1 MVNQM
6 ASLNQKRTSISGTT
20 HEGAPA
26 RKITVHQELERSVL
40 ACLLWE
46 KGFYESGEDIGAR
59 IARLVAQADPQ
70 FVADLALKSRN
81 EMKIRH
87 VGLHLIRE
95 LVRRPEG
102 RKHAAVLAQLCQRPD
117 DMTEFMSLYWA
128 EGKCPIASAIKRAL
142 GEAFQKF
149 SEYQLAKYDRS
160 GKQIRLHDVLF
171 MVHGKPQTTGEHR
184 YNAQDRKLSPR
195 PVEALTVHEKL
206 YSDLIEGT
214 LASPETWENRLSR
227 GEDAKTVW
235 TEMLEAKQL
244 GALAFIRNFRNMDQA
259 GVSKDL
265 IREYSKTVKVER
277 ILPFQF
283 ITSARMNPMYEDILE
298 AMMFRCLEG
307 IPKRKGTTKVL
318 VDISGSMGERLSARG
333 ETTRLDVAYGLAIL
347 ARELYEDVKICSF
360 SHQVVQV
367 PPRRGF
373 ALRDA
378 IHNSQQHGGTYLGA
392 AVETVTKTPSAR
404 LIVITD
410 EQSHDRVGTAKNTK
424 GAYMINVAASNKTV
438 AYGPWVSLTGWS
450 EHILTYI
457 DRYEES
463 RNSDQ

>member
-1 MVNQM
+1 M

-20 HEGAPA
+20 AEGAPA
-26 RKITVHQELERSVL
+26 RKQSVHQELERSVM

-46 KGFYESGEDIGAR
+46 NNFYESGELIGQR

-70 FVADLALKSRN
+70 FVADLAVRSRTD
-81 EMKIRH
+81 MKIRH

-102 RKHAAVLAQLCQRPD
+102 RKHAAVLAQICQRPD

-128 EGKCPIASAIKRAL
+128 DGKCPIASGVKRAL

-149 SEYQLAKYDRS
+149 SEYQLAKYDRQ
-160 GKQIRLHDVLF
+160 GKAVRLQDVLF
-171 MVHGKPQTTGEHR
+171 LIHGKPRTTGEHR

-195 PVEALTVHEKL
+195 PIEALTEHEKL
-206 YSDLIEGT
+206 YLNLIEGNM
-214 LASPETWENRLSR
+214 ASPETWENRLSR

-235 TEMLEAKQL
+235 TEMLQNREL
-244 GALAFIRNFRNMDQA
+244 GALAFIRNFRNMDKV

-277 ILPFQF
+277 LLPFQF
-283 ITSARMNPMYEDILE
+283 ITAARVNPMYEDILE

-307 IPKRKGTTKVL
+307 LPKRKGTTKVL
-318 VDISGSMGERLSARG
+318 IDVSGSMGAQLSQKG
-333 ETTRLDVAYGLAIL
+333 ETLRIDVACGLAVL
-347 ARELYEDVKICSF
+347 ARELYEDVEIYSF
-360 SHQVVQV
+360 SNNVVQV
-367 PPRRGF
+367 APRRGF

-378 IHNSQQHGGTYLGA
+378 ILQSQPHGGTYLGA
-392 AVETVTKTPSAR
+392 AVEAITKTPSSR
-404 LIVITD
+404 VIVLTD
-410 EQSHDRVGTAKNTK
+410 EQSHDAVRTAKNTK
-424 GAYMINVAASNKTV
+424 AAYMINVASDKRTV

-457 DRYEES
+457 DRLENAE
-463 RNSDQ
+463 